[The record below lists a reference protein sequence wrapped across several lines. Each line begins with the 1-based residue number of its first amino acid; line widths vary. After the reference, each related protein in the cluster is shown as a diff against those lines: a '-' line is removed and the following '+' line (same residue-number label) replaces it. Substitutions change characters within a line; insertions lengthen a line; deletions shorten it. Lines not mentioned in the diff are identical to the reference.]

1 MKKIFNIM
9 VKAIIIALA
18 VWAIK
23 VAVVD
28 LWDTEIAK
36 DIVEK
41 VHWMMA

>member
-1 MKKIFNIM
+1 MKKFTEIM

-36 DIVEK
+36 DIIDK

>member
-1 MKKIFNIM
+1 MKKLTNIM
-9 VKAIIIALA
+9 VKVVVIALA